1 MNVGT
6 VRELK
11 TEEYRVGLTPE
22 GARDLT
28 LAGHRALVEA
38 GAGTGSGYSDE
49 AYRAGGAI
57 IVATAGEVWAQSD
70 LLVKVKEPQPPEFAM
85 MRPGLTLFTYLHLAT
100 TPAAAEGLIRGGT
113 TSIAYET
120 VTLDDGSL
128 PLLIPMSEIAGRLAP
143 EIAGQYLRK
152 PGPGRGKLMSGMP
165 GAPPANVVI
174 FGAGTVGR
182 SACAVAL
189 GLGARVTLIA
199 PRLEE
204 LREIETL
211 FHNRVVTL
219 PSTTSMIEGAI
230 AGADVLIS
238 GVLVRGGRLAPKL
251 VSREMLRTVGPGAVI
266 VDVAIDQGGIFE
278 TSHATTH
285 ADPVYIEEGVIHY
298 CVANMP
304 GSVPRTS
311 TAALTAAT
319 MPYVLKLAE
328 LGTARAVSAD
338 PALACGLMTRGGE
351 LVNKDVAAVLGK

>member
-1 MNVGT
+1 
-6 VRELK
+6 
-11 TEEYRVGLTPE
+11 
-22 GARDLT
+22 
-28 LAGHRALVEA
+28 
-38 GAGTGSGYSDE
+38 
-49 AYRAGGAI
+49 
-57 IVATAGEVWAQSD
+57 
-70 LLVKVKEPQPPEFAM
+70 
-85 MRPGLTLFTYLHLAT
+85 
-100 TPAAAEGLIRGGT
+100 
-113 TSIAYET
+113 
-120 VTLDDGSL
+120 
-128 PLLIPMSEIAGRLAP
+128 MSEIAGRLAP

-304 GSVPRTS
+304 GSVPRTA